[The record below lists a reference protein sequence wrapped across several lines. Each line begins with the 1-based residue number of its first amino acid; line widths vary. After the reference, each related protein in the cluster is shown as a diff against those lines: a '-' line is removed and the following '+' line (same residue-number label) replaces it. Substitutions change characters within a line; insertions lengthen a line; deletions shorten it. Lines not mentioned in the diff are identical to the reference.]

1 MLQNSINVVLT
12 EGSKCSVLEWIRIS
26 IRLAST
32 DAARN
37 PLQLVRQL
45 GLLTCAAVVS
55 FGCGVGPSQ
64 RNEFGSTYGSH

>member
-1 MLQNSINVVLT
+1 MLKDLIGVVPT
-12 EGSKCSVLEWIRIS
+12 ESSNCSFFGWIRIS
-26 IRLAST
+26 IRRAST

-64 RNEFGSTYGSH
+64 RNEFGSTYASH